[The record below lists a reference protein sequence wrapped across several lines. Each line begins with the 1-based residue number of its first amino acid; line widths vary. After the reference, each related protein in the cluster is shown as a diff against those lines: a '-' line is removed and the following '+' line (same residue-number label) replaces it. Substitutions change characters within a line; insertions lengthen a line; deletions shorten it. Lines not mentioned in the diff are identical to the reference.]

1 MSDDTPITELLAQ
14 IGAGDSAAMDQLMP
28 VVYQQLKDLAAARI
42 ANERQGH
49 TLSATALVHETYLR
63 MVGSELPDLQD
74 RQHFIAV
81 AAIAMRRVLVDHAR
95 AISRGKRGGDYSRTS
110 LSAAGAELGSDPAE
124 LLELDAALT
133 RLASLDAQMAQV
145 VELRWFGGM
154 SVEDCAALMDQ
165 SARTVARRWV
175 QARAWLLKELG
186 SGEADY
192 G

>member
-14 IGAGDSAAMDQLMP
+14 IGAGDTAAMDQLMP

-63 MVGSELPDLQD
+63 MVGSELPDLHD

-95 AISRGKRGGDYSRTS
+95 AINRGKRGSDYSRTS

-154 SVEDCAALMDQ
+154 SVEDCAALMGQ
-165 SARTVARRWV
+165 SERTVARRWV

-186 SGEADY
+186 SAE
-192 G
+192 

>member
-1 MSDDTPITELLAQ
+1 MSSDTPITDLLARY
-14 IGAGDSAAMDQLMP
+14 GEGDPAAMAQLMP
-28 VVYQQLKDLAAARI
+28 VVYSELKALAQSRI
-42 ANERQGH
+42 AQERQGH
-49 TLSATALVHETYLR
+49 TLSATALVHEAYLR
-63 MVGSELPDLQD
+63 MVGSELPDLQN

-95 AISRGKRGGDYSRTS
+95 SLNRDKRGAGQQRTS
-110 LSAAGAELGSDPAE
+110 LSEAGAELGTDPSE

-133 RLASLDAQMAQV
+133 RLAALDAQMAQV

-154 SVEDCAALMDQ
+154 SVEDCATAMGQ
-165 SARTVARRWV
+165 SPRSVARRWV

-186 SGEADY
+186 SG